1 VKVPKLTGLKVNDA
15 NKLAAQTGYVLQVIE
30 RKSTP
35 DWPEGVVFMQDPAPD
50 TLLKKTSVIQ
60 VRVSNG
66 PPPFKLP
73 QLTNTDPVS
82 ATATLETVGLKVQIV
97 REGSANIPK
106 GVVTRTEPP
115 GDASVRPGDTI
126 KVFVSIGPTVP
137 APNLKGIENVTLA
150 QQRLE
155 AVGLTLGTVT
165 EVGRAEVGDDIGSV
179 PFGAVYSQDPPA
191 GTQVEKG
198 GAVNIR
204 IRRQE

>member
-1 VKVPKLTGLKVNDA
+1 VPKLVGLKVNDA
-15 NKLAAQTGYVLQVIE
+15 TKLAVETGYVLQIIQ
-30 RKSTP
+30 RMDTP
-35 DWPEGVVFMQDPAPD
+35 DWPEGVVFQQNPAPD

-73 QLTNTDPVS
+73 QLTNTDPLS
-82 ATATLETVGLKVQIV
+82 ATATLESAGLKVRIEH
-97 REGSANIPK
+97 EGSATIPK
-106 GVVTRTEPP
+106 GVVTRSEPP
-115 GDASVRPGDTI
+115 GDASVRSGDTI
-126 KVFVSIGPTVP
+126 KVFISMGPTVP

-179 PFGAVYSQDPPA
+179 PFGAVYSQDPPP